1 MGHPRMSGGSP
12 KKAGQR
18 GEKGSSPVYMSQD
31 ELICLT
37 VTLGILEGKTHS
49 LERRNIV
56 VYSIECRGCG
66 AEVGKALCTYWQTVH
81 WAGMLRYGT

>member
-37 VTLGILEGKTHS
+37 VTLGILEGKTRS
-49 LERRNIV
+49 LERRNAV
-56 VYSIECRGCG
+56 HRTECRGCG
-66 AEVGKALCTYWQTVH
+66 AEVGKALRTYWHTVH
-81 WAGMLRYGT
+81 WAGMLRCGT